1 MAPVLGATPESSS
14 YGSAAFPPVS
24 PLVGGPTA
32 VRYKESPLSSAAS
45 GGLLAGGKAGSGSPA
60 EQRWDAAEWARTLQ
74 RLGIDAYKLGQYVDN
89 LRGALYSEISS
100 LLDRL
105 GEVVDELEARY
116 GVPREL
122 MLDLRC
128 VGGLGC
134 GGLGS
139 AWFLD

>member
-1 MAPVLGATPESSS
+1 M
-14 YGSAAFPPVS
+14 YGTVFPAIS
-24 PLVGGPTA
+24 PPGPATA

-45 GGLLAGGKAGSGSPA
+45 GGLLAGGKAGSPA
-60 EQRWDAAEWARTLQ
+60 DQRWDAAEWARTLQ
-74 RLGIDAYKLGQYVDN
+74 RLGLDSYKLGQYVDN
-89 LRGALYSEISS
+89 LRGALYSEISG

-128 VGGLGC
+128 VEC
-134 GGLGS
+134 I
-139 AWFLD
+139 D